1 MAFDETLAARTRKA
15 LGKRAGLTEKQ
26 MFGGLA
32 FLLRGNMAVGVH
44 ASEMIVRLA
53 PEETDAALA
62 ERHVRVFDLT
72 GRPMKGWVLVE
83 SAGIASDAAL
93 QRWVE
98 RGVKFAASLPAKSG
112 R

>member
-1 MAFDETLAARTRKA
+1 
-15 LGKRAGLTEKQ
+15 
-26 MFGGLA
+26 
-32 FLLRGNMAVGVH
+32 
-44 ASEMIVRLA
+44 
-53 PEETDAALA
+53 
-62 ERHVRVFDLT
+62 
-72 GRPMKGWVLVE
+72 VLVE